1 MPPAPSTWSLKDF
14 LRLTTASS
22 SPSVITAV
30 VDIRRPRILRSSVAQ
45 KRGEVGCE
53 SVGHCY
59 WPVPCLFRM
68 LSAVESYIH
77 NERQT
82 TM

>member
-14 LRLTTASS
+14 SRLTTASS
-22 SPSVITAV
+22 SQSPSVITAV
-30 VDIRRPRILRSSVAQ
+30 VDIHRPRILRSSVAQ

-53 SVGHCY
+53 SDGHCY

-68 LSAVESYIH
+68 LYAV
-77 NERQT
+77 
-82 TM
+82 

>member
-1 MPPAPSTWSLKDF
+1 MPPAPSTWFLKDF
-14 LRLTTASS
+14 SRLTTASS
-22 SPSVITAV
+22 SQSPSVITAV
-30 VDIRRPRILRSSVAQ
+30 VDIRHPRILSSSVAQ

-68 LSAVESYIH
+68 LPAV
-77 NERQT
+77 
-82 TM
+82 